1 MSQKRTAKEKKMRDG
16 MQEDSTVS
24 SDQDQQDQRDA
35 SPQVVA
41 RREFLGKSVG
51 AAALGAAVIAGAG
64 KAMAQDAG
72 KPSKFSTPDWKTL
85 KPGAKDSDMY
95 TEETGFDENNS
106 DVTWWPGRNISGVTI
121 GLVQLRANLPMIPG
135 NMGNYTTFDF
145 PVLGRE
151 MNVNNV
157 MDVMA
162 PKPTK
167 NFTDGIVE
175 AAKWLELQGVS
186 AIMGVCGFFG
196 TYQKVVQDR
205 IDTPFFSSSLMMT
218 PMIVQSLP
226 RNKKVGVLTANG
238 PLLASGQAMENCGLS
253 RELQASRVVIE
264 SLENDKEFAKAMAL
278 EGSYN
283 VARVEADVLKGTK
296 RLLKKDKDIAVIML
310 ECTELSPHA
319 VAVQK
324 MAKMPVWDF
333 TSLTKWIYSGCV
345 RRPFV
350 GHI

>member
-1 MSQKRTAKEKKMRDG
+1 MSEKEIN
-16 MQEDSTVS
+16 
-24 SDQDQQDQRDA
+24 QDQQHQRDA
-35 SPQVVA
+35 SAQGVN
-41 RREFLGKSVG
+41 RREFVG
-51 AAALGAAVIAGAG
+51 ASAGVAGAAVVGASVLGAAGMAA
-64 KAMAQDAG
+64 AQDG
-72 KPSKFSTPDWKTL
+72 GNQGKFSTPDWKTL

-95 TEETGFDENNS
+95 TEETGFDENNC

-121 GLVQLRANLPMIPG
+121 GMVQLRANLPMIPG
-135 NMGNYTTFDF
+135 NMGNYSTFDF
-145 PVLGRE
+145 PMLGRE

-157 MDVMA
+157 MDVMV
-162 PKPTK
+162 PETTK

-196 TYQKVVQDR
+196 HYQKVVQER
-205 IDTPFFSSSLMMT
+205 IDTPFFSSSLIMM
-218 PMIVQSLP
+218 PMIVTSLP

-253 RELQASRVVIE
+253 RELQASRVVVE
-264 SLENDKEFAKAMAL
+264 GLENDPEFTKAMAL

-283 VARVEADVLKGTK
+283 VARVEADVLNGIE

-324 MAKMPVWDF
+324 MVKMPVWDY
-333 TSLTKWIYSGCV
+333 TSLTNWIYSGCV